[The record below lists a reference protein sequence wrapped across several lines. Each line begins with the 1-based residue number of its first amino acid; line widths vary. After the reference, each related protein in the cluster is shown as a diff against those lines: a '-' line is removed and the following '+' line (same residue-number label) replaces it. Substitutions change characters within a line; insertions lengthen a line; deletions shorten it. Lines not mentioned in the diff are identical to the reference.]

1 MSTHYR
7 AAWRSVAEAA
17 VLALPRYTDTL
28 AVRPWGRNIEAEQ
41 LPVLS
46 VTTEQERAEWLD
58 KGTVRRTVTII
69 VRLWRADT
77 GCLHDDLD
85 DDSAAIEAA
94 VLPALKDVAWDA
106 AFTGAAIR
114 LDGQTQVGLLEVTFT
129 AIRDTP
135 EGAPLTEAP

>member
-1 MSTHYR
+1 MAHYR
-7 AAWRSVAEAA
+7 AEWRRAAEAA

-28 AVRPWGRNIEAEQ
+28 AVRPWGRNIEVEQ

-46 VTTEQERAEWLD
+46 VTTEQERSEWLD
-58 KGTVRRTVTII
+58 KDAVRRTVTIV
-69 VRLWRADT
+69 VRLWRLDA

-94 VLPALKDVAWDA
+94 VLPALQALAWDA
-106 AFTGAAIR
+106 GFTGTAIR
-114 LDGQTQVGLLEVTFT
+114 LDGQTQVGLVEVTFT